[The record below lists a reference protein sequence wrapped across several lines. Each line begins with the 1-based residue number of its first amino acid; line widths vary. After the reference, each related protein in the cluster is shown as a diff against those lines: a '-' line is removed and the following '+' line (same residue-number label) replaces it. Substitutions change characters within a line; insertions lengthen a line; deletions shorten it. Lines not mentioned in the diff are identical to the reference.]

1 MKFPRRQAKADD
13 RNVKRRSRELA
24 FLAPVARNDRW
35 ISLLYF
41 RHLSGMNKL
50 RKEKYGETGAP
61 FRLIA
66 H

>member
-13 RNVKRRSRELA
+13 RIVKRRSRELA

-50 RKEKYGETGAP
+50 REKNMAKP
-61 FRLIA
+61 ARRFV
-66 H
+66 